1 MLKIIG
7 KIDITSNLITPY
19 VREDLESFRSYVET
33 KECEICRTKHERT
46 SLWIVEID
54 GIRKAAGTGCL
65 KKIFGE
71 AQFKTAYKQAMEEK
85 EHIGKYCYLTKDA
98 LNKAYWLIQK
108 LGFVS
113 NKFARMNSEIST
125 AQLLNRN
132 FFEIEE
138 EQNVADQVIEYF
150 KNSAETDS
158 YAMNCKLIAS
168 QDYIDDSCLDFIPA
182 MVNSW
187 MQHQVYLKLKEQN
200 CNETK
205 YLGEAGRR
213 IKTKTIAKFIKEE
226 YAGSYIYYSHQPI
239 EYKKLYFKAGD
250 SILCW
255 KASNAKKYK
264 EDEEVIFK
272 SFTVVCHYESKLG
285 KITLINRPRF

>member
-33 KECEICRTKHERT
+33 KECEICHTKHERT
-46 SLWIVEID
+46 SLWIIEID
-54 GIRKAAGTGCL
+54 GIRKTAGTGCL
-65 KKIFGE
+65 KKFFGE
-71 AQFKTAYKQAMEEK
+71 AQFKAAYQQAMKEK
-85 EHIGKYCYLTKDA
+85 ERISKCCYLTKDA

-138 EQNVADQVIEYF
+138 EQNVADQIIEYF
-150 KNSAETDS
+150 KNSTETS
-158 YAMNCKLIAS
+158 NYMMNCKSNAS
-168 QDYIDDSCLDFIPA
+168 QDYIDANCLNFIPA

-205 YLGEAGRR
+205 YFGEAGQRV
-213 IKTKTIAKFIKEE
+213 KTNVAAKFIKEE

-255 KASNAKKYK
+255 KTSNEVSYK

-272 SFTVVCHYESKLG
+272 SFTIVSHYESKLG